1 MSKALAPIETREVMG
16 DFLEK
21 EGFTV
26 GAELGVQQGVFSLMV
41 LNQWK
46 SCKKYILVD
55 AWAHQVRG
63 LCECRRACAVCCS
76 VCAQEGG
83 KGGDNGNDGCWA
95 AGPIEN
101 PPPPSPASCRRRI
114 TWSLPTWSRTS
125 RSSTSRT
132 PKTR

>member
-63 LCECRRACAVCCS
+63 LVLWRACVQRAGG
-76 VCAQEGG
+76 CAHRMEEKGWGG
-83 KGGDNGNDGCWA
+83 RRDDWAKGTR
-95 AGPIEN
+95 PQ
-101 PPPPSPASCRRRI
+101 PHTHPASSRRRI